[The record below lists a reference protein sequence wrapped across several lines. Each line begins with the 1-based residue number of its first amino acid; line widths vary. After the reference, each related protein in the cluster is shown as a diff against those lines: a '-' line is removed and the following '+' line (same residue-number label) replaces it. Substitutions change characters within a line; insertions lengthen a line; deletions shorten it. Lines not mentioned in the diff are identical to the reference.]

1 VHALAY
7 PLGGRYQLAHG
18 VTNALLLPFV
28 MEWNK
33 LACVERFRG
42 IAEAFGEP
50 VAGLS
55 DHAVADAVI
64 ARMHRLCAEVEI
76 PSGLRSF
83 DIPESA
89 IPELAAEAIK
99 VERLLRNNPRV
110 LSLEDIEAIYR
121 AAY

>member
-1 VHALAY
+1 
-7 PLGGRYQLAHG
+7 
-18 VTNALLLPFV
+18 
-28 MEWNK
+28 

-42 IAEAFGEP
+42 IAVAFDEP
-50 VAGLS
+50 VTGLS
-55 DHAVADAVI
+55 DDAVADLVI
-64 ARMHRLCAEVEI
+64 KRLHKLCADVEI

-89 IPELAAEAIK
+89 IPALAAEAIN

-110 LSLEDIEAIYR
+110 LTQADIEAIYH